1 MSSSPKVLPLGVR
14 IIYDGDTPVRVEVPL
29 NKYFTRKDDHRHKY
43 QHAWAKVVAAI
54 TEARSTGVLAVDVDH
69 PIELVGWL
77 RRWFRDNYDLYEII
91 EDRKGDVVLVIRN
104 GMERLMV
111 ITTNQSGTNTY
122 TPVSRWV
129 IEVTPK

>member
-1 MSSSPKVLPLGVR
+1 MSISSKVLPLGVR

-43 QHAWAKVVAAI
+43 QHAWTKVVAAI
-54 TEARSTGVLAVDVDH
+54 TEARSAGVLAVDVDH

-104 GMERLMV
+104 GMERLMA
-111 ITTNQSGTNTY
+111 ITTNQSGTATY
-122 TPVSRWV
+122 TPVNRWV

>member
-1 MSSSPKVLPLGVR
+1 MSNSPKVLPLGARVLS
-14 IIYDGDTPVRVEVPL
+14 DDKGMVRVELPL
-29 NKYFTRKDDHRHKY
+29 NQYFTRKDDHRHKY

-54 TEARSTGVLAVDVDH
+54 TEARSTGVLAIDMDH

-77 RRWFRDNYDLYEII
+77 RRWFRDNYELYELI

-104 GMERLMV
+104 GVERLL
-111 ITTNQSGTNTY
+111 TTVTDQSGKITY
-122 TPVSRWV
+122 TPTSRWV